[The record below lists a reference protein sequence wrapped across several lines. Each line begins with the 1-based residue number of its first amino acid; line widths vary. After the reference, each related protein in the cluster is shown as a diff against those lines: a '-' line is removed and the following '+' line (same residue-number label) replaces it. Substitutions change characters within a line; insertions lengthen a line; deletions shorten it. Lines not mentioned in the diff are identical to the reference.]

1 MDSGLDPEPIDR
13 GMKIPEFI
21 ITTTVRIDQLE
32 CSSRETLAQYRARR
46 PASPSLVPYCTLKSL
61 SGFCRG
67 HWNPLETGAPSARA
81 IISGGAP
88 YREPK
93 NRVNARRPA
102 PLAQPWI
109 SDSFRVVVYFLS
121 VFGGANRPEFRILD
135 LYVPWIFVISLFGF
149 LAAWL
154 VIAILE
160 STGLSRH
167 IWHLPLFFL
176 ALVVLLS
183 SIFGFVCFP

>member
-1 MDSGLDPEPIDR
+1 MLQRERSYAGQRSRTEEPR
-13 GMKIPEFI
+13 
-21 ITTTVRIDQLE
+21 Q
-32 CSSRETLAQYRARR
+32 R
-46 PASPSLVPYCTLKSL
+46 PKTAPL
-61 SGFCRG
+61 SQ
-67 HWNPLETGAPSARA
+67 HW
-81 IISGGAP
+81 ISG
-88 YREPK
+88 
-93 NRVNARRPA
+93 
-102 PLAQPWI
+102 
-109 SDSFRVVVYFLS
+109 SFRVVVNLLN

-154 VIAILE
+154 LIAILE